1 MDDGDGE
8 FEVRLGKAFGQA
20 GSGPDPEL
28 TARLVD
34 GGLATGR
41 RLRRAR
47 RRRSVL
53 LAGALTAAVLA
64 GAGVLTVPHGLPGG
78 TSAALEAAHA
88 SDAPAPVD
96 RGVTVL
102 LIGLD
107 SAVDAQG
114 RPAPDQKLPV
124 GRSNGDPDTA
134 DTLLLVHVS
143 ADGGEVRQLSVPRD
157 VLVPADGGG
166 QVAIGQVYADA
177 ERAATD
183 RLRGSGVSGPEL
195 RVRGREAGRQALL
208 GAVERFGGLRVDHF
222 AEVSMAGFYR
232 VAEAL
237 GGVPVCLNR
246 PVDDRFSG
254 AHLPAGPQ
262 RLGPAQALAFV
273 RQRHGVGTGADV
285 ERTRRAQAFMSGV
298 LAELRAGGA
307 LTDARKLSALYGAI
321 GADLVVD
328 RGWSPVDFV
337 RQVPAFAV
345 GRGTV
350 ATLPVVV
357 DGTRLRAEPG
367 AVRELLTGDAT
378 GGATGPAA
386 PSVAASPSSASSA
399 SSADAAAAAAAAAAA
414 SAAAAADPDGV
425 PCVD

>member
-1 MDDGDGE
+1 MDGGDGE

-47 RRRSVL
+47 RQRTVL
-53 LAGALTAAVLA
+53 LSGLLTAAVLA

-88 SDAPAPVD
+88 SDTPAPVD
-96 RGVTVL
+96 GGVTVL
-102 LIGLD
+102 LVGLD

-114 RPAPDQKLPV
+114 RPVSDPKLPG
-124 GRSNGDPDTA
+124 GRSDGDLDRA
-134 DTLLLVHVS
+134 DTLLLVHVA
-143 ADGGEVRQLSVPRD
+143 ADGEEVRQLSVPRD
-157 VLVPADGGG
+157 VLVADGGG
-166 QVAIGQVYADA
+166 QVTIGQVYADA
-177 ERAATD
+177 ERAAMD
-183 RLRGSGVSGPEL
+183 RLRGSGVSGPAL
-195 RVRGREAGRQALL
+195 RMRGREAGRQALL

-262 RLGPAQALAFV
+262 RLSAAQALAFV
-273 RQRHGVGTGADV
+273 RQRHGVGTGADL
-285 ERTRRAQAFMSGV
+285 ERTRRAQAFLAGV

-307 LTDARKLSALYGAI
+307 LTDTRKLTALYGAI
-321 GADLVVD
+321 GDDLVVD

-337 RQVPAFAV
+337 RQVPAFVA
-345 GRGTV
+345 GRGT
-350 ATLPVVV
+350 ATTLPVVV

-367 AVRELLTGDAT
+367 AVRGLLTGDAVAST
-378 GGATGPAA
+378 A
-386 PSVAASPSSASSA
+386 PSVAAP
-399 SSADAAAAAAAAAAA
+399 AAPAA
-414 SAAAAADPDGV
+414 SGPDGV